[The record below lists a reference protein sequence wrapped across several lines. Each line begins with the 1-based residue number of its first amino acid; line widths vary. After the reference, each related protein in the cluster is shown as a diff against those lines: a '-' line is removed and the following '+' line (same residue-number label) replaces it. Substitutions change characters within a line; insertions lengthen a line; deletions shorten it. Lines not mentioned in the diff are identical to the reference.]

1 MAHALGVRLGGDN
14 FYDGQ
19 LVAGPVFNASSRMAN
34 AADIAPSLTWMWR
47 VAGTCAAGFI
57 AVQFALKSLAPT

>member
-1 MAHALGVRLGGDN
+1 MNGGKKGGDN

-19 LVAGPVFNASSRMAN
+19 LVAGPVFNASSRMAS
-34 AADIAPSLTWMWR
+34 AADIAASLTWMWR

-57 AVQFALKSLAPT
+57 AVQFALKSLSLT

>member
-19 LVAGPVFNASSRMAN
+19 LVAGPAFNASSRTAN
-34 AADIAPSLTWMWR
+34 AADIAASLTWMWR
-47 VAGTCAAGFI
+47 VAGICAAGFV
-57 AVQFALKSLAPT
+57 ALLFARKIFPLT